1 MRKNLLLIFFINL
14 AVLVAEDITYNSP
27 LIDGSVG
34 VMKSFIKSLL
44 LIALMFALFVWW
56 KRKIL
61 PGMSIQG
68 GMQHNMK
75 IVEKLMLDYTTTL
88 YLVEV
93 GGQYQ
98 VYGVSNK
105 NLTMLNN
112 LKGVAIKSPVEKKTV
127 LPTFKAQ
134 LDLLTGKTKTKKKKA
149 KA

>member
-14 AVLVAEDITYNSP
+14 TVLLAEDIAYTSP

-34 VMKSFIKSLL
+34 VLKSFIKSLL

-61 PGMSIQG
+61 PGMSVQG
-68 GMQHNMK
+68 GAQHNMK

-105 NLTMLNN
+105 NIAMLNN
-112 LKGVAIKSPVEKKTV
+112 LKGLVIKTAIEKKTV
-127 LPTFKAQ
+127 LPAFKAQ
-134 LDLLTGKTKTKKKKA
+134 LALLTGKTKEKKKKVRS
-149 KA
+149 